1 MMLIQVT
8 EACKKQ
14 VMMVLNQEKRKIK
27 NMERQEESLTN
38 RKTYEESFK
47 TRRKQEEKFIG
58 WYSYKK
64 EKDIVQM
71 ELLMR

>member
-8 EACKKQ
+8 EACKQQ
-14 VMMVLNQEKRKIK
+14 VMMVLNQEKRQIK

-58 WYSYKK
+58 
-64 EKDIVQM
+64 
-71 ELLMR
+71 

>member
-1 MMLIQVT
+1 MLIQVT
-8 EACKKQ
+8 EACKQQ

-58 WYSYKK
+58 
-64 EKDIVQM
+64 
-71 ELLMR
+71 